1 MNLEKLRVAIVGV
14 TLVFFVIVASGCS
27 MDADEEQAPSPMTS
41 DKVSTDWA
49 LLGNSADMQHH
60 SGLSQINTETVSGLG
75 LAWAIDLPTRDG
87 LVGNPLIRNG
97 RIFQSGSQSQVFAN
111 DLETGELLWT
121 YEPLADRPPS
131 SFLETW
137 LRSLNRG
144 LALSEDLV
152 IVGTSDCRLVAIDQ
166 ETGIE
171 KWQAETCD
179 GKQNYMITGAPRIGG
194 GKVFIGNS
202 CADMGLNRGHVDA
215 IDAKTGQHLW
225 RFYTVPSDPN
235 EPQDSELY
243 EMAVKTWGDG
253 WYEKTRGC
261 GSVWDAMVY
270 DSELDQLIIGTGA
283 PAPSDP
289 TKRGNDAGDE
299 LFTSAVVALDAQT
312 GAYRWHFTQVP
323 GNAWNYEPAVG
334 LMMATLPL
342 DGVEKRVVLSVPKNG
357 FVYLLDAQT
366 GKFISGRNY
375 VPVNWA
381 KGLDETGRPI
391 FDPAARYWEAAEGEP
406 TTILPSNAGA
416 HDWTALAFDPQK
428 NVLFIPAMTTPER
441 RELTATGE
449 YSYDYRQAEDGDP
462 EWQAFGELVAW
473 DPVSQSTVWRH
484 RNALPYNGGVLHTAG
499 GLVFQGTAEGYLNA
513 YDAASGEQLGSFTA
527 GGAIR
532 GAPSTVVA
540 DGRQYI
546 IVPAGAPST
555 SAASAGLTDY
565 SSTVESRSRPR
576 LLAFVLGGDA
586 PAPAWAAQLTFP
598 KPPVDRYPSEVASM
612 GEAIY
617 ELAGC
622 VACHGYGGQSIGGAA
637 ADLRMRLP
645 VNLEYFKAVLGGLLA
660 PRMPKV
666 ELDDVSSE
674 ALYAY
679 LVNTAW
685 NAHEGDKAN

>member
-270 DSELDQLIIGTGA
+270 DS
-283 PAPSDP
+283 
-289 TKRGNDAGDE
+289 
-299 LFTSAVVALDAQT
+299 
-312 GAYRWHFTQVP
+312 
-323 GNAWNYEPAVG
+323 
-334 LMMATLPL
+334 
-342 DGVEKRVVLSVPKNG
+342 
-357 FVYLLDAQT
+357 
-366 GKFISGRNY
+366 
-375 VPVNWA
+375 
-381 KGLDETGRPI
+381 
-391 FDPAARYWEAAEGEP
+391 
-406 TTILPSNAGA
+406 
-416 HDWTALAFDPQK
+416 
-428 NVLFIPAMTTPER
+428 
-441 RELTATGE
+441 
-449 YSYDYRQAEDGDP
+449 
-462 EWQAFGELVAW
+462 
-473 DPVSQSTVWRH
+473 
-484 RNALPYNGGVLHTAG
+484 
-499 GLVFQGTAEGYLNA
+499 
-513 YDAASGEQLGSFTA
+513 
-527 GGAIR
+527 
-532 GAPSTVVA
+532 
-540 DGRQYI
+540 
-546 IVPAGAPST
+546 
-555 SAASAGLTDY
+555 
-565 SSTVESRSRPR
+565 
-576 LLAFVLGGDA
+576 
-586 PAPAWAAQLTFP
+586 
-598 KPPVDRYPSEVASM
+598 
-612 GEAIY
+612 
-617 ELAGC
+617 
-622 VACHGYGGQSIGGAA
+622 
-637 ADLRMRLP
+637 
-645 VNLEYFKAVLGGLLA
+645 
-660 PRMPKV
+660 
-666 ELDDVSSE
+666 
-674 ALYAY
+674 
-679 LVNTAW
+679 
-685 NAHEGDKAN
+685 

>member
-357 FVYLLDAQT
+357 FVYLLDAKT

-406 TTILPSNAGA
+406 TIILPSNAGA

-666 ELDDVSSE
+666 ELDDASSE